1 MYVCPE
7 PVALHDASL
16 YVLRRGGSGVHVHVV
31 GVTDARSR
39 CNKQALGT
47 MPATR
52 LPGEAEGKGAQR
64 SSLQLRISYD
74 SERPRARRQMHEV

>member
-1 MYVCPE
+1 MPQRVRSGADGPRQCAEVDTLRNMYVCSE

-39 CNKQALGT
+39 CNK
-47 MPATR
+47 
-52 LPGEAEGKGAQR
+52 
-64 SSLQLRISYD
+64 
-74 SERPRARRQMHEV
+74 H